1 MSTFVFNSSNINA
14 FHVGIIT
21 ETILIEGCPK
31 PYDVIDLFVNSLIGS
46 HHYRVFSDD
55 RYPDLNQIYL
65 NFNSGLNSSLN
76 GFGDFSIDEY
86 LERSYIFVSYPNGET
101 AQYTASKV

>member
-1 MSTFVFNSSNINA
+1 MSAFIFNSSNINT

-21 ETILIEGCPK
+21 DTIFIEGCPK
-31 PYDVIDLFVNSLIGS
+31 PSNVIDLFVNSSVGS
-46 HHYRVFSDD
+46 HHYRVCSDD
-55 RYPDLNQIYL
+55 RHPDLNQIHL
-65 NFNSGLNSSLN
+65 NLNSGLNSSSN
-76 GFGDFSIDEY
+76 GLGDFSIDEY